1 MSRYF
6 DKFPKILYTTN
17 GSTRL
22 VTNLLTRVDVIQ
34 SVLNNA
40 SLYYEYDIQEGDTP
54 EIVADKFYNDSQL
67 HWVVMLFNQVYD
79 PFYDWPMTYQ
89 QFLNFIKDKYG
100 SIENSQIT
108 THHFEKTISTT
119 DNISNLTTTNT
130 YVLDVNTQFRVLGT
144 VPDYASLAVDYT
156 GNVGDAFIVE
166 SESNVYSW
174 DGYDW
179 GVELNYNN
187 YSFIVPGSITRTFYK
202 DGSKL
207 PYTVT
212 VVTDKAIISCF
223 DYENRLNESK
233 RKIKLVRPDIIPT
246 IRKQF
251 ENLMSA

>member
-6 DKFPKILYTTN
+6 DKFPKMLYTTN
-17 GSTRL
+17 GSTKL
-22 VTNLLTRVDVIQ
+22 VTNLLTRVEVIQ
-34 SVLNNA
+34 SILNNA
-40 SLYYEYDIQEGDTP
+40 SLYYQYDIQEGDTP

-67 HWVVMLFNQVYD
+67 HWVVMMFNQVYD

-89 QFLNFIKDKYG
+89 QFLGYIKDKYG
-100 SIENSQIT
+100 SIENSQLT
-108 THHFEKTISTT
+108 THHFEKIVSST

-130 YVLDVNTQFRVLGT
+130 YILNVNTQFRVLGHIAT
-144 VPDYASLAVDYT
+144 RSLLASDYT
-156 GNVGDAFIVE
+156 GNAGDAFIVDDE
-166 SESNVYSW
+166 GHIYSW

-187 YSFIVPGSITRTFYK
+187 YNVIVPGTETRTFYK
-202 DGSKL
+202 DGNKL

-212 VVTDKAIISCF
+212 VTIDKSIISCF